1 MDHVTTTNTRQV
13 VTITTALSNT
23 GGFSSIIFIF
33 GAFLMSGIQEAAFFI
48 DIIKENLL
56 IEED

>member
-1 MDHVTTTNTRQV
+1 MDSLTTTNTRQV

-23 GGFSSIIFIF
+23 GGFSSIVFFF
-33 GAFLMSGIQEAAFFI
+33 GVFVMSGIQEAAFFI

-56 IEED
+56 IDED